1 MSRQTVLYIEDS
13 RENRELVRAVLTRR
27 GFDVVTAISG
37 MTGIQTAL
45 SRRPDL
51 ILVDLNLPDMD
62 GYEVATRIRLD
73 NNFTKTPIIALT
85 ASGDRDLSLTAGC
98 DGFIEKPIDID
109 SFPALIQTYLDGR
122 HDSVDS
128 AVERDTLRR
137 YNKTLV
143 EKLEQKVSELIRANE
158 QLEELDR
165 LKNQFVQNVTHELA
179 TPLTPLVGYLKIIRN
194 RQMGTLTQKQEKCLD
209 GISSAVHRLQ
219 LLINNLLSVTRIQ
232 LGNIHLK
239 HESLPV
245 AAVVAES
252 RKLVGHD
259 FESKGISL
267 ECEIPENLAIDG
279 DQALLVQVFQ
289 QILHNA
295 AKFTPP
301 GGRVRIRAESVDNR
315 VRFSFEDSGIGIPSA
330 ELDRVFDLFYQ
341 VDGSTTR
348 RFDGA
353 GIGLSIARR
362 IVDAHHGEIWA
373 ENPGSSDN
381 SAQTGTRVVVEL
393 PAVLSVQS

>member
-13 RENRELVRAVLTRR
+13 RENRELVRAVLTRH
-27 GFDVVTAISG
+27 GFEVVTAVAG
-37 MTGIQTAL
+37 MVGIQTAL
-45 SRRPDL
+45 SRRPDV

-62 GYEVATRIRLD
+62 GYEVATRIRSD
-73 NNFTKTPIIALT
+73 PAFAKTPIIALT

-98 DGFIEKPIDID
+98 DGFIEKPIDIET
-109 SFPALIQTYLDGR
+109 FPALVQSYLDGR
-122 HDSVDS
+122 HDSVDVD
-128 AVERDTLRR
+128 VERDTLRR
-137 YNKTLV
+137 YNRALV
-143 EKLEQKVSELIRANE
+143 EKLEKKVAELLEANE
-158 QLEELDR
+158 QLEDLDR
-165 LKNQFVQNVTHELA
+165 LKTQFVQNVTHELA

-194 RQMGTLTQKQEKCLD
+194 RQMGTLTPKQEKCLD
-209 GISSAVHRLQ
+209 GISSAVNRLQ

-232 LGNIHLK
+232 VGNIRLQR
-239 HESLPV
+239 ERLP
-245 AAVVAES
+245 ASNLVAES
-252 RKLVGHD
+252 QKLVGSD
-259 FESKGISL
+259 FNTKGIRL
-267 ECEIPENLAIDG
+267 ECDVPEALAING
-279 DQALLVQVFQ
+279 DHALLVQVFQ

-301 GGRVRIRAESVDNR
+301 GGHVRVRAEPIDNR
-315 VRFSFEDSGIGIPSA
+315 VRFSIEDSGIGIPST

-373 ENPGSSDN
+373 ESLGSGEN
-381 SAQTGTRVVVEL
+381 AGPTGTRVVVEL
-393 PAVLSVQS
+393 PAEPV